1 MSCGASGIRVGM
13 SPRLIGI
20 KVKAS
25 KVEVDGLA
33 KPLAAAKARGTIVV
47 MDRGYVSRGCRFS
60 SRG

>member
-1 MSCGASGIRVGM
+1 M